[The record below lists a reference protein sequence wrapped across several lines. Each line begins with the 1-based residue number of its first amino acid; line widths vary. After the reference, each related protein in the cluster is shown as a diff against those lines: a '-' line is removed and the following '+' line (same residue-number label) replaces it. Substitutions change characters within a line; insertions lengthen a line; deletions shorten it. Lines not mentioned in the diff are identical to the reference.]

1 MIKTVQ
7 IREMILGEGMP
18 KICIPLVAKTEEG
31 FVEAAKNLADVTLDI
46 VELRIDHFEEVEN
59 LDRVIEVLKKVREV
73 LKDTPLL
80 MTFRT
85 LKEGGEKEISPEAY
99 TRLNTL
105 VAESGLVD
113 MVDVELFTGDEWVEK
128 IIEGAHKNGVKVIM
142 SNHDFHKTPEK
153 AEIIKRLCRMQELGA
168 DVVKI
173 ALMPVDEQDVIT
185 VLDATLT
192 MKKNYAKVPVV
203 TMSMGGK
210 GVISRIAGE
219 IFGSA
224 LTFGAVNK
232 ASAPGQLEAT
242 KLLNILKTLHEAI

>member
-80 MTFRT
+80 MTFRS
-85 LKEGGEKEISPEAY
+85 LKEGGEKEISPEFY